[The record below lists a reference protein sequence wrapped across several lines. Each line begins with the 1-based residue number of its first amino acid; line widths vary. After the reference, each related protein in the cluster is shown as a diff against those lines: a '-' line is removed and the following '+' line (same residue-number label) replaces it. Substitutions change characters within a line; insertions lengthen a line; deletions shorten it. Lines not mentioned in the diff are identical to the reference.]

1 MPMKPPRTIAEIPAY
16 QMAMADMLERLIAR
30 EGGYVEHPAD
40 PGGATKYGI
49 SLAWARRV
57 GLDLDGDGDTDRDD
71 IRLIDRQTAR
81 GLYYAYFLSLPLLDM
96 LPERLQEPVLDWSVN
111 AGPRVAVRALQQTI
125 NGFVRIVGSG
135 LIPLVEDGQIGPRTA
150 ETAARVLAKHGPG
163 LLNAYA
169 HARCEFYLRLVK
181 ANPANAAFIKGWLAR
196 ASEFFTD
203 GTRATFNAAEG
214 RIDYASAP

>member
-1 MPMKPPRTIAEIPAY
+1 MMPPLPDADDAYVIALL
-16 QMAMADMLERLIAR
+16 DRLITR

-57 GLDLDGDGDTDRDD
+57 GIDLDHDGDTDRDD
-71 IRLIDRQTAR
+71 IRLIDPETAR
-81 GLYYAYFLSLPLLDM
+81 SLYRDHFWVLPRIDT
-96 LPERLQEPVLDWSVN
+96 LPAALQEQVLDWGVN
-111 AGPRVAVRALQQTI
+111 AGPALAIRELQKVV

-135 LIPLVEDGQIGPRTA
+135 LIPLKEDGHIGPRTA
-150 ETAARVLAKHGPG
+150 ETTAHVLAQHGPG

-169 HARCEFYLRLVK
+169 HARCEFYRRLVT
-181 ANPANAAFIKGWLAR
+181 ANPANAAFIKGWLKR

-203 GTRATFNAAEG
+203 GTKAEWNKAEG
-214 RIDYASAP
+214 RIDYASA

>member
-1 MPMKPPRTIAEIPAY
+1 MISSKTLANIHAGQI
-16 QMAMADMLERLIAR
+16 AMADMLDRLIAR

-49 SLAWARRV
+49 SLAWAQRV

-71 IRLIDRQTAR
+71 IRLIDRETAR
-81 GLYYAYFLSLPLLDM
+81 RLFHAHFWVFPLVDM
-96 LPERLQEPVLDWSVN
+96 LPEPLQEPVLDWGVN

-125 NGFVRIVGSG
+125 NSFVRIVGSG
-135 LIPLVEDGQIGPRTA
+135 LVPLVEDGQIGARTA
-150 ETAARVLAKHGPG
+150 ETTARVLAQHGSG

-181 ANPANAAFIKGWLAR
+181 ANPANRAFIAGWLNR

-214 RIDYASAP
+214 RIDYASA